1 MGLKMSNSALI
12 LFAHGAR
19 DERWKEPFTRLKSLI
34 EVQDPTR
41 RVILCFLELM
51 SPSLPEAIETLVQD
65 GIQVIEI
72 VPIFFGQGGH
82 IRRDFPKLLDECRA
96 KYPNLQLS
104 AKAAVGEDDN
114 VLAAIARYCTN

>member
-34 EVQDPTR
+34 EAQDPTR

-96 KYPNLQLS
+96 KYPNLELS
-104 AKAAVGEDDN
+104 TKAAVGEDDN